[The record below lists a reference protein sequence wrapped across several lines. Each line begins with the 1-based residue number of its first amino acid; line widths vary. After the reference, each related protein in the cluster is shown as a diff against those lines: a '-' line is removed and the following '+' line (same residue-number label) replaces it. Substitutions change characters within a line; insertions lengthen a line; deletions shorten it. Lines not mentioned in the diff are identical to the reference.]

1 MKSIII
7 VFLLTIGLLIDQEI
21 EFWGQTITN
30 IFVWLFFLALLKS
43 GNRTEQVSLILCVL
57 YATSGEVFLSL
68 VWGLYEYRLYNI
80 PLFVPPGHAL
90 LFTLGLLLA
99 PKAPN
104 WIVWVVPALT
114 APYMIF
120 AIYAGFDTMGGILF
134 LTFLFC
140 LIFGKA
146 KKLYATMFVLSLIL
160 EIYGTWL
167 GNWTWSL
174 EVPWL
179 GLTSTN
185 PPASA
190 GAFYCLLD
198 LLVVSTVAAIKSR
211 TNQPFSTLSPSLVP
225 ITPPCPPQQ
234 DLPLPRSLDK

>member
-7 VFLLTIGLLIDQEI
+7 IFLLTIGLLIDQKI
-21 EFWGQTITN
+21 DFWGQTITN
-30 IFVWLFFLALLKS
+30 IVVWLFFGWLFFN
-43 GNRTEQVSLILCVL
+43 GNRLEKLSLVVCVL
-57 YATSGEVFLSL
+57 YATAGEVFLSL
-68 VWGLYEYRLYNI
+68 VWGLYEYRLYNV

-90 LFTLGLLLA
+90 LFTLGLLLT
-99 PKAPN
+99 PKMPD
-104 WIVWVVPALT
+104 WIIWGVPAIA

-120 AIYAGFDTMGGILF
+120 AIVCGFDTMGGILF
-134 LTFLFC
+134 STFLIC
-140 LIFGKA
+140 LVFGKA

-167 GNWTWSL
+167 GNWTWSI

-179 GLTSTN
+179 ALTNTN

-198 LLVVSTVAAIKSR
+198 LLIVSTVGKMRQQAA
-211 TNQPFSTLSPSLVP
+211 TGT
-225 ITPPCPPQQ
+225 
-234 DLPLPRSLDK
+234 